1 MNMEVNDFPPVGLVV
16 EDDHS
21 LRELAAAA
29 LEETGLRIIEAASAE
44 EALYLLR
51 DHTGA
56 VTFAFVNARLPC
68 LMSGIDLA
76 RKLSERWPTI
86 TLLLTCSEPN
96 ALEGELPPR
105 TSVIPKPWLVLDILR
120 EAERARA
127 QDNVSR
133 EPMVR
138 MH

>member
-1 MNMEVNDFPPVGLVV
+1 MTMEVNYYPPVGLVV
-16 EDDHS
+16 EDDYS

-68 LMSGIDLA
+68 LMSGIVLA

-86 TLLLTCSEPN
+86 SLLLTCAEPD
-96 ALEGELPPR
+96 ALKGELPPR
-105 TSVIPKPWLVLDILR
+105 TSVISTPWLVLDILR
-120 EAERARA
+120 EAERALA
-127 QDNVSR
+127 QDSASR
-133 EPMVR
+133 EPTVR

>member
-1 MNMEVNDFPPVGLVV
+1 MNMEVNDFPLVGLVV

-21 LRELAAAA
+21 LRELAAA

-133 EPMVR
+133 EPMDR